1 MTRLDKDRQA
11 IDEIDE
17 QIAALFEKRFETV
30 RDVIA
35 YKIENHLPILNSDR
49 ENEITQKNVARIDD
63 EDVKPYFEAWYKDL
77 LALSKEF
84 QRQIQDEM

>member
-1 MTRLDKDRQA
+1 MTRLDKDRQK

-17 QIAALFEKRFETV
+17 QIAKLFEERFDAV

-35 YKIENHLPILNSDR
+35 YKIENRLPILNSDR
-49 ENEITQKNVARIDD
+49 EKEITEKNVKRITDD
-63 EDVKPYFEAWYKDL
+63 DIKPYFKAWYNDL

-84 QRQIQDEM
+84 QKEIQDEM

>member
-1 MTRLDKDRQA
+1 MTRLDNDRKE

-17 QIAALFEKRFETV
+17 QIAKLFERRFEIV

-49 ENEITQKNVARIDD
+49 EKEITEKNVNRIED
-63 EDVKPYFEAWYKDL
+63 EDIQPYFRAWYNDL

-84 QRQIQDEM
+84 QREIQDEM

>member
-1 MTRLDKDRQA
+1 MTRLDKDRQK

-17 QIAALFEKRFETV
+17 QIAKLFEERFETV

-35 YKIENHLPILNSDR
+35 YKIENRLPILNSDR
-49 ENEITQKNVARIDD
+49 EKEITEKNVKRITDD
-63 EDVKPYFEAWYKDL
+63 DIKPYFKAWYNDL

-84 QRQIQDEM
+84 QKEIQDEM

>member
-1 MTRLDKDRQA
+1 MTRLEKDRQK
-11 IDEIDE
+11 IDEIDA
-17 QIAALFEKRFETV
+17 QIAQLFEKRFETV

-35 YKIENHLPILNSDR
+35 YKIENRLPILNSER
-49 ENEITQKNVARIDD
+49 EKEITEKNVARISD
-63 EDVKPYFEAWYKDL
+63 EDVKPYFEAWFKDL

>member
-1 MTRLDKDRQA
+1 MTRLDNDRKK

-17 QIAALFEKRFETV
+17 QIAKLFEERFQTV
-30 RDVIA
+30 RDVID
-35 YKIENHLPILNSDR
+35 YKIENRLPILNSDR
-49 ENEITQKNVARIDD
+49 EKEITEKNVNRIQDD
-63 EDVKPYFEAWYKDL
+63 DVKPYFKAWYNDL

>member
-1 MTRLDKDRQA
+1 MTRLDKDRQEIDA
-11 IDEIDE
+11 IDK
-17 QIAALFEKRFETV
+17 QIAELFEKRFETV

-49 ENEITQKNVARIDD
+49 ENEITEKNMARIQD
-63 EDVKPYFEAWYKDL
+63 EDVKPYFEAWYHDL

>member
-1 MTRLDKDRQA
+1 MTRLDNDRKE

-17 QIAALFEKRFETV
+17 QIAKLFEKRFETV

-35 YKIENHLPILNSDR
+35 YKIENRLPILNADR
-49 ENEITQKNVARIDD
+49 EKEITEKNVNRIED
-63 EDVKPYFEAWYKDL
+63 EDIQPYFRAWYNDL

-84 QRQIQDEM
+84 QREIQDEM

>member
-1 MTRLDKDRQA
+1 MTRLDNDRKK

-17 QIAALFEKRFETV
+17 QIAKLFEERFQTV
-30 RDVIA
+30 RDVID
-35 YKIENHLPILNSDR
+35 YKIENRLPILNSDR
-49 ENEITQKNVARIDD
+49 EKEITEKNVKKIQDD
-63 EDVKPYFEAWYKDL
+63 DVKPYFKAWYNDL

>member
-1 MTRLDKDRQA
+1 MTRLDNDRKE

-17 QIAALFEKRFETV
+17 QIAKLFEKRFETV

-49 ENEITQKNVARIDD
+49 EKEITEKNVNLISD
-63 EDVKPYFEAWYKDL
+63 EDIQPYFRAWFNDL

-84 QRQIQDEM
+84 QKEIQDEM

>member
-1 MTRLDKDRQA
+1 MTRLDKDRQK

-17 QIAALFEKRFETV
+17 QIAKLFEERFETV

-35 YKIENHLPILNSDR
+35 YKIENRLPILNSDR
-49 ENEITQKNVARIDD
+49 EKEITEKNVKRITDD
-63 EDVKPYFEAWYKDL
+63 DIKPYFKAWYNDL

-84 QRQIQDEM
+84 QREIQDEM

>member
-1 MTRLDKDRQA
+1 MTRLDKDRQK

-17 QIAALFEKRFETV
+17 QIAKLFEERFETV

-35 YKIENHLPILNSDR
+35 YKIENRLPILNSDR
-49 ENEITQKNVARIDD
+49 EKEITEKNVKRIADD
-63 EDVKPYFEAWYKDL
+63 DIKPYFKAWYNDL

-84 QRQIQDEM
+84 QREIQDEM

>member
-1 MTRLDKDRQA
+1 MTRLDKDRQV

-35 YKIENHLPILNSDR
+35 YKIENRLPILNSDR